1 MALCALPSDL
11 LRRAL
16 AHLLSRSRLLLQLT
30 CTSLRD
36 AHGKDEATWHE
47 ALVLS
52 GDATQE
58 FEQRIEL
65 GAAHAN
71 ARTHALLRDALC
83 WVKHAADPEEG
94 SSKLLKDMNAVL
106 DEFHPEGRRTWL
118 EQGLALLRR
127 SNAQVVYGD
136 PATLGVARHLR
147 DDGRGYLALTVS
159 RWAANGIIALA
170 RERTV
175 RVLEQALLI
184 AMNVGES
191 AEPAWYPVVD
201 LKAVALAAR
210 CACNGARPA
219 FIDCAQMAPQ
229 GPDAFACAPVAVRA
243 KLARMLFALAG
254 VPIFTAKAA
263 DEALR
268 FFFASLLFLVNASS
282 VALVGMGGDPCACA
296 AIKLAH
302 VRVAAKHVM
311 GGLAAEHMEEG
322 EEGEE
327 EEDDDGTDGEDYE
340 PSESDSG
347 SEDDGEA
354 KAEKRFFACEALV
367 SVDWCEPSRPDSDDS
382 DEDEDDEEEDDE
394 DTEDD
399 DNAE

>member
-1 MALCALPSDL
+1 MVASSL
-11 LRRAL
+11 LRV
-16 AHLLSRSRLLLQLT
+16 QLT

-36 AHGKDEATWHE
+36 ALGKDEAVWHK

-52 GDATQE
+52 GDAAQV
-58 FEQRIEL
+58 FERPIEL

-71 ARTHALLRDALC
+71 VRAHALLENALC
-83 WVKHAADPEEG
+83 WAKHAADPEEG
-94 SSKLLKDMNAVL
+94 GRRLHNDMNAVL
-106 DEFHPEGRRTWL
+106 DEFHPEGRVKWL
-118 EQGLALLRR
+118 ERGLASLRCTTVY
-127 SNAQVVYGD
+127 NAQVVYGD

-147 DDGRGYLALTVS
+147 DDGRGYLALAVS

-170 RERTV
+170 RERTA

-191 AEPAWYPVVD
+191 VDPARYPVVD
-201 LKAVALAAR
+201 LKAVALAVR
-210 CACNGARPA
+210 CVCNGARPA

-268 FFFASLLFLVNASS
+268 FFFASLLFLVNTSS

-296 AIKLAH
+296 VIKLAH
-302 VRVAAKHVM
+302 VRVAAKQVG
-311 GGLAAEHMEEG
+311 GGLAAEHAEEG

-347 SEDDGEA
+347 SEDDSEEE
-354 KAEKRFFACEALV
+354 AEKRFFACEAAV
-367 SVDWCEPSRPDSDDS
+367 SVEDWVAPSMPDSDDS
-382 DEDEDDEEEDDE
+382 DEDEDDDGDDDDDE
-394 DTEDD
+394 G
-399 DNAE
+399 NAE